1 MQVIE
6 GTYKQQ
12 HPIPQNVMQV
22 EFKLIGN
29 LTIRQFVYAAVGV
42 VFFYIVIT
50 TSPIP
55 SFIRMPVAFLGL
67 IGGLALAFLPLEDRG
82 LDQWTKNFLSAIF
95 SPTQRIW
102 RKEPEPPEYFL
113 SEYTSLVKAEA
124 LAVAPSTARG
134 RLAEYLATSEKK
146 KALSSL
152 DKREEDFFSRLN
164 LESKT
169 ASGGVASPLPPLPSP
184 ARQSQPE
191 QAIPSGTNQPTSTD
205 QGLSKQTG
213 SGVAGGPL
221 PVKEE
226 VTVKT
231 GPGTQDIPLYKNTLV
246 GRKLTE
252 VPIEGHLEI
261 NPPPKRDIPRPFTTP
276 DSVMWEKVEDL
287 QRTAAEAKTEAQEAM
302 AKKSEQQP
310 PSPPS
315 SPVATEPNQQLMGE
329 LNRLKEEVNRLKNQP
344 PPVPPPSPDTERLRQ
359 ELLKTQSALQEIK
372 EKTRAT
378 EATMMKAG
386 IDKLISDLK
395 QANKSYQ
402 DQLEIIKQENAKMEN
417 EAAKVKTE
425 MDRIKT
431 EAAKT
436 TEEKG
441 IYAQKSAQLEE
452 RLTKI
457 AEEKAKAL
465 AEMNRLRQ
473 KISTPEVPP
482 PTPIQASKVKAT
494 NGVVGAPPPT
504 PSGPP
509 PLPPKPPA
517 PSFAKVFDP
526 ERSDRRATEGKP
538 LTPPP
543 PPPPP
548 IIDTEVPNVI
558 SGTVK
563 DKEGKMMVGALVIIK
578 DSEGSPV
585 RALKTNNLGQF
596 SLSTA
601 LPSGTYTVSIK
612 APGKNFAIMEV
623 ILTGKSVPPLE
634 ITEKAS

>member
-42 VFFYIVIT
+42 VFFYIAI

-55 SFIRMPVAFLGL
+55 GFIRMPVAFLGL

-82 LDQWTKNFLSAIF
+82 LDQWAKNFLGAIF

-113 SEYTSLVKAEA
+113 SEYTNLVKAEA

-146 KALSSL
+146 KALSAL

-164 LESKT
+164 LEPKT
-169 ASGGVASPLPPLPSP
+169 ASGGVASPLPPPPSFAP
-184 ARQSQPE
+184 SEEVTEGKPPPTPEAPMAASQP
-191 QAIPSGTNQPTSTD
+191 P
-205 QGLSKQTG
+205 
-213 SGVAGGPL
+213 PL

-231 GPGTQDIPLYKNTLV
+231 GSGAQEIPMYKNTLV
-246 GRKLTE
+246 DRKLTE

-261 NPPPKRDIPRPFTTP
+261 KPPPSSARLRVAPSAATTP

-287 QRTAAEAKTEAQEAM
+287 QRTAAEAKTEAQKAA
-302 AKKSEQQP
+302 AKKSAEQP

-315 SPVATEPNQQLMGE
+315 SQLTTEANQQLMEE

-372 EKTRAT
+372 EKTRLT
-378 EATMMKAG
+378 EATVMKAG
-386 IDKLISDLK
+386 IDKLLSDLK

-402 DQLEIIKQENAKMEN
+402 DQLEIIKQENTKMEN
-417 EAAKVKTE
+417 EAAKVKAE
-425 MDRIKT
+425 MDKVKT

-436 TEEKG
+436 TEEKE

-473 KISTPEVPP
+473 KISTPLP
-482 PTPIQASKVKAT
+482 S
-494 NGVVGAPPPT
+494 APPATQAPPKAGVAGEAGKTAQPT
-504 PSGPP
+504 SAGQSPSKPTSLEVTAKP
-509 PLPPKPPA
+509 PLPP
-517 PSFAKVFDP
+517 
-526 ERSDRRATEGKP
+526 
-538 LTPPP
+538 TPPTV
-543 PPPPP
+543 
-548 IIDTEVPNVI
+548 DKEVPNVI

-578 DSEGSPV
+578 DSAGEPV
-585 RALKTNNLGQF
+585 RALKTSNLGQF

-612 APGKNFAIMEV
+612 SPGKNFAIMEV

-634 ITEKAS
+634 IREAAS

>member
-1 MQVIE
+1 MQIAE
-6 GTYKQQ
+6 GIYKQQ

-42 VFFYIVIT
+42 VFFYIAI

-55 SFIRMPVAFLGL
+55 SFIRFPVAFIGL

-82 LDQWTKNFLSAIF
+82 LDQWTKNFLGAIF

-102 RKEPEPPEYFL
+102 HKEPEPPEYFL

-146 KALSSL
+146 KALSAL
-152 DKREEDFFSRLN
+152 DKREEDFFARLN
-164 LESKT
+164 LEAKT
-169 ASGGVASPLPPLPSP
+169 SPSGAPTPLPPISTPPVTLDVASTPPEAVTTSPEPKEAAAPQLVPSEPSAPSPLP
-184 ARQSQPE
+184 A
-191 QAIPSGTNQPTSTD
+191 
-205 QGLSKQTG
+205 
-213 SGVAGGPL
+213 
-221 PVKEE
+221 KEE
-226 VTVKT
+226 ITTKA
-231 GPGTQDIPLYKNTLV
+231 GPRPQEIPPYGSTFV

-261 NPPPKRDIPRPFTTP
+261 KPPPSADRLRMAPAPATTP

-287 QRTAAEAKTEAQEAM
+287 QRTAAEAKTEAQEAA
-302 AKKSEQQP
+302 AKKSAEQP
-310 PSPPS
+310 PLPPS
-315 SPVATEPNQQLMGE
+315 GPSTTEANQQLMGE
-329 LNRLKEEVNRLKNQP
+329 LNRLKEEVDRLKNQP
-344 PPVPPPSPDTERLRQ
+344 PPVPPPSPDTERFRQ
-359 ELLKTQSALQEIK
+359 ELLKTQSSLQELK
-372 EKTRAT
+372 AKTSLT
-378 EATMMKAG
+378 EATIMKSG
-386 IDKLISDLK
+386 IDKLLSDLK

-402 DQLEIIKQENAKMEN
+402 DQLEIIKQENSKMEN
-417 EAAKVKTE
+417 EAAKVKAE
-425 MDRIKT
+425 MDKVKT

-436 TEEKG
+436 TEEKD

-473 KISTPEVPP
+473 KISTPLPP
-482 PTPIQASKVKAT
+482 ARQTEALAGGPARQSPPEPTSAGKTAQPTPAGQ
-494 NGVVGAPPPT
+494 G
-504 PSGPP
+504 
-509 PLPPKPPA
+509 PLP
-517 PSFAKVFDP
+517 
-526 ERSDRRATEGKP
+526 R
-538 LTPPP
+538 PPP

-548 IIDTEVPNVI
+548 TVDKEVPNVI

-563 DKEGKMMVGALVIIK
+563 DKEGKMVVGALAIIK
-578 DSEGSPV
+578 DTAGEPV

-612 APGKNFAIMEV
+612 SPGKNFAIMEV

-634 ITEKAS
+634 IREAAS